1 MESLSIDEGGFMHQP
16 RAIVFV
22 DADNQSPVLGSL
34 LLRFLASIGRDDV
47 QCFIA
52 GNGSGDRVNAWRAS
66 LEDTKPDVQVVAHVT
81 PLRKQSADV
90 RLVFEMATLYH
101 SQPDPQT
108 VILVVSRDDLL
119 LAAAESLHVLGHHV
133 LIVLGGSATT
143 VPLATELP
151 VLVLPLPQ
159 PPAQPLPKEEA
170 PPVTVE
176 PQSPQ
181 VAEAVDSRV
190 VSATI
195 SKIRQTLVQSKGGGY
210 AASAVGHLLSQMG
223 YDREMRTRILQS
235 IPNLREAVVGA
246 DKILFF

>member
-1 MESLSIDEGGFMHQP
+1 MHQP

-22 DADNQSPVLGSL
+22 DADNQSPALGSL

-52 GNGSGDRVNAWRAS
+52 GNGSGDRINAWRAS

-143 VPLATELP
+143 VPLSTELP

-159 PPAQPLPKEEA
+159 PPAQPILKEV
-170 PPVTVE
+170 PPVMAA
-176 PQSPQ
+176 PQPPQ
-181 VAEAVDSRV
+181 VTGVVDSRDV
-190 VSATI
+190 GAAI
-195 SKIRQTLVQSKGGGY
+195 AKIRQEVSQSKGGGY
-210 AASAVGHLLSQMG
+210 SASAVGQLLSQLG
-223 YDREMRTRILQS
+223 YDKAMRTKILKA
-235 IPNLREAVVGA
+235 IPNLRETGVGG
-246 DKILFF
+246 DKQLFF